1 MPPSDGDESPVE
13 TREGS
18 PLSVDEK
25 RAMVR
30 ELDRAVR
37 YGGPGLT
44 TSTWATVPG
53 CEATFALAEGERIE
67 VRLDYDAGRLP
78 GPVTVP
84 SVDGDAGDLVSEGQP
99 PAAFVDLSAAHGA
112 LYEDLTDAAG
122 RAVDPY
128 AVTVPDTPV
137 ARGAVDG
144 VVSFVAGLEL
154 LTGSGSSERRLF
166 DVE

>member
-1 MPPSDGDESPVE
+1 MAPSEGDESPVE
-13 TREGS
+13 VREGS

-25 RAMVR
+25 RAMIR

-44 TSTWATVPG
+44 TSTWPTVPG
-53 CEATFALAEGERIE
+53 CEATFAHAEGERIE
-67 VRLDYDAGRLP
+67 VRFAYEADQLP

-84 SVDGDAGDLVSEGQP
+84 DVDDAPDLVSEGQP
-99 PAAFVDLSAAHGA
+99 PTGFVRLSAAHDA

-137 ARGAVDG
+137 ARSENDG
-144 VVSFVAGLEL
+144 VVSFVAVLGL
-154 LTGSGSSERRLF
+154 LTGDSSQERRLF
-166 DVE
+166 EWE